1 MSNITPAHF
10 SDNLSIS
17 NNTASGIQ
25 VSAIPLALY
34 IHIPWCVKKC
44 PYCDFNSHELPMD
57 TQLSMYDEY
66 VDALLLDAAMQQ
78 PLTQAREISSIFI
91 GGGTPSLLPIAQYQ
105 RLFTGLRNIFK
116 FADGIEV
123 TMEANPG
130 TLEHAPFAQYLEVG
144 INRLSIGV
152 QSFAADKLK
161 TLGRIH
167 DPAQALS
174 AIHAARTA
182 GFERVNVD
190 LMHGLPQQ
198 TMNEALDDI
207 QMAHDAGATH
217 ISWYQ
222 LTIEPNTVF
231 YRSQPILPDEDNLA
245 DIEQAGQ
252 ALLQQLGYRNYEVS
266 AWAGASDKACRH
278 NVNYWE
284 FGDYLAIG
292 AGAHG
297 KVTIADENLE
307 LTENGLKNNLLADSG
322 IYRFSKSRLP
332 RDYVDYQDITVSSLN
347 QNAPKM
353 VGWQKIDSDEL
364 VSEFMLNALRL
375 HDGVAWSMFSARTGL
390 GYDDIA
396 VQVSQLIAQG
406 LLVDNMERLQPTLLG
421 QRYLNQI
428 LRAFL

>member
-1 MSNITPAHF
+1 MP
-10 SDNLSIS
+10 IS
-17 NNTASGIQ
+17 HSKPDHLASTT
-25 VSAIPLALY
+25 SASLIDVKSVPLALY

-44 PYCDFNSHELPMD
+44 PYCDFNSHELGHELRAD
-57 TQLSMYDEY
+57 ALLSMYDEY
-66 VDALLLDAAMQQ
+66 VDALLLDAQMQQ
-78 PLTQAREISSIFI
+78 PLMQGRPISSIFI

-105 RLFTGLRNIFK
+105 RLFTGLRDCF
-116 FADGIEV
+116 DVTDDVEV

-130 TLEHAPFAQYLEVG
+130 TLEHAPFIEYLEVG

-152 QSFAADKLK
+152 QSFAADKLQ

-167 DPAQALS
+167 DPKQAMS
-174 AIHAARTA
+174 AIKSARAA

-198 TMNEALDDI
+198 TLSEALYDI
-207 QMAHDAGATH
+207 QTAHEAGATH

-231 YRSQPILPDEDNLA
+231 YRNQPVLPDEDNLA
-245 DIEQAGQ
+245 DIESEGQ
-252 ALLQQLGYRNYEVS
+252 ALLQRLGYDNYEVS
-266 AWAGASDKACRH
+266 AWAGAADAPCRH
-278 NVNYWE
+278 NVNYWQ

-297 KVTIADENLE
+297 KVTLD
-307 LTENGLKNNLLADSG
+307 NGTLNKGASGLLLAEGLTDNAQLPSTG

-332 RDYVDYQDITVSSLN
+332 KDYMTY

-353 VGWQKIDSDEL
+353 VGWQQIADDEL

-375 HDGVAWSMFSARTGL
+375 YDGVTWSLFETRTGL
-390 GYDDIA
+390 SYESIA
-396 VQVSQLIAQG
+396 RQVQGLIKQG
-406 LLVDNMERLQPTLLG
+406 LLIDSAEQLQPTALG
-421 QRYLNQI
+421 RRYMNQI
-428 LRAFL
+428 LQPFL